1 MEPAKVAASPNAI
14 STVSWIS
21 PAGSM
26 YSPQKRS
33 TRPPSEIMAAISNC
47 INLSFIGC
55 FKNKTKGHNT
65 LGCFKNKTKGRNTL
79 GCFSNPVQRYNKKT
93 KPPNLGA
100 PSC

>member
-33 TRPPSEIMAAISNC
+33 TRPPREIMAAISNC

-55 FKNKTKGHNT
+55 FKNKTKG
-65 LGCFKNKTKGRNTL
+65 RNTFWL
-79 GCFSNPVQRYNKKT
+79 FFKSGAKVQQKNEAT
-93 KPPNLGA
+93 KLWGSA
-100 PSC
+100 